1 MFRGRFDYTI
11 DAKGRMSIPAKFRD
25 AVRAQGDERVVVTN
39 SFEGCLVAYT
49 AEAWR
54 GIEEKISAQSD
65 LRREVRAFKR
75 FFLGGAVELA
85 LDKQGRILVPPSLR
99 TYAGLDH
106 DVILQGLTN
115 KFEIWSADR
124 WADELAFAQD
134 SLAESAQALAETGL
148 NL

>member
-25 AVRAQGDERVVVTN
+25 VIRAEGDERVVVTN

-49 AEAWR
+49 LETWR
-54 GIEEKISAQSD
+54 EIEDRISRQSD

-75 FFLGGAVELA
+75 FFLGGAVELS
-85 LDKQGRILVPPSLR
+85 LDKQGRILIPPSLR
-99 TYAGLDH
+99 AYAGLEH
-106 DVILQGLTN
+106 DVVLQGLTT
-115 KFEIWSADR
+115 KFEIWSSER
-124 WADELAFAQD
+124 WAEELEYAQS
-134 SLAESAQALAETGL
+134 SLADSAQALAETGL